1 LDIKIALVGNPN
13 TGKSTLFNR
22 LTGLNQKIGNFPGI
36 TVDKKTG
43 FTKLPDGKEAE
54 VIDLPGTYS
63 LYPKSN
69 DESIVFQVLADKNN
83 SSHPDVIVLIVDASN
98 LKRNMLL
105 FSQVADLGIP
115 MILALNMTDLSEKQ
129 GIYINIDKLAAR
141 IGVQVVQISAR
152 NNIGLDKLKQAI
164 NNTNKVATQFTEVD
178 VNFLAPEAINTIK
191 KKLNADNDYYALQVL
206 HQHEQLTYFT
216 AQEQE
221 EIEEIEISNKFESSK
236 VQAAETIAR
245 YKYLSTI
252 LSGVVIDKGTANKFS
267 FSDKLDSILT
277 HKIWGFAIFM
287 LILFV
292 IFNAIFA
299 WSSYPMDWIESG
311 FGWITNF
318 GHEHLPAGMLT
329 DLILDGVIAG
339 LGGIFVFIP
348 QIAILFAF
356 ISILEDTGYMS
367 RVTFMM
373 DKIMS
378 KVGLNGKSVVPMIG
392 GLACAV
398 PSIMAARNIENWKDR
413 MITIMVTPLVSCS
426 ARLPVYTLLIKL
438 IIPYKIIFGIFNMQG
453 LALMVMYL
461 VSFAA
466 AILVAWVMKIIIKT
480 KEKSYF
486 IMELPIYRMPR
497 WKNVLFTVY
506 EKSKTFVLEA
516 GKVIIAISIIL
527 WVMASFGPGNRFE
540 VIDKKFEPRLTA
552 SIKRTDQLKTYLTA
566 SKIIPTDSVYIKKI
580 DSAEKFT
587 KHIET
592 LISTEKLENSYVGIL
607 GHSIEPII
615 RPLGY
620 DWKIG
625 IGLITSFAAREAFV
639 GTMATIYSVDGGD
652 KDDDTIKERMAASV
666 NPKTNL
672 PVYTFATGIS
682 LMLFYAFAMQCMS
695 TIAVVYRETKGW
707 KWPIIQLAYM
717 TAMAYV
723 AALLAY
729 QLLK

>member
-1 LDIKIALVGNPN
+1 MDIKVALVGNPN

-43 FTKLPDGKEAE
+43 FMKLANGKGAE
-54 VIDLPGTYS
+54 IIDLPGTYS
-63 LYPKSN
+63 LYPKSS
-69 DESIVFQVLADKNN
+69 DESIVFQVLADSKNN
-83 SSHPDVIVLIVDASN
+83 SYPDVIVLIVDASN

-105 FSQVADLGIP
+105 YSQVADLGIP
-115 MILALNMTDLSEKQ
+115 MVLALNMIDLSEKQ
-129 GIYINIDKLAAR
+129 GIQIDLDKLAEKL
-141 IGVQVVQISAR
+141 GVQVVSISAR
-152 NNIGLDKLKQAI
+152 NNIGIDQLKSAI
-164 NNTNKVATQFTEVD
+164 ANTNKIATQFQDVD
-178 VNFLAPEAINTIK
+178 VNSLAPAAINAIK
-191 KKLNADNDYYALQVL
+191 SKLNSDNDYYALQVL
-206 HQHEQLTYFT
+206 HQHEYLKFFT
-216 AQEQE
+216 DREQD
-221 EIEEIEISNKFESSK
+221 EIEAIEQSHHFESSK
-236 VQAAETIAR
+236 TQAAETILR
-245 YKYLSTI
+245 YKKLSLI
-252 LSGVVIDKGTANKFS
+252 LSDVVTENDSAKKFS
-267 FSDKLDSILT
+267 FSDKLDTILT
-277 HKIWGFAIFM
+277 HKIWGFAIFL

-299 WSSYPMDWIESG
+299 WSSYPMQWIEAG
-311 FGWITNF
+311 FGFITEA
-318 GHEHLPAGMLT
+318 GHEYLPAGMLT
-329 DLILDGVIAG
+329 NLVLDGIVAG

-356 ISILEDTGYMS
+356 ISILEDTGYMA

-426 ARLPVYTLLIKL
+426 ARLPVYILIISL
-438 IIPYKIIFGIFNMQG
+438 IIPSKNILGVFNLQG

-461 VSFAA
+461 VGVIAA
-466 AILVAWVMKIIIKT
+466 VFVAWVMKFLIKT
-480 KEKSYF
+480 KERAYF

-497 WKNVLFTVY
+497 WKNVLYTMY
-506 EKSKTFVLEA
+506 EKSKTFVFEA

-527 WVMASFGPGNRFE
+527 WVMATFGPGNRFE
-540 VIDKKFEPRLTA
+540 RIDQKYA
-552 SIKRTDQLKTYLTA
+552 SALADT
-566 SKIIPTDSVYIKKI
+566 
-580 DSAEKFT
+580 T
-587 KHIET
+587 KNTTHIET
-592 LISTEKLENSYVGIL
+592 LIATEKLENSYVGIL
-607 GHSIEPII
+607 GHWIEPAI

-652 KDDDTIKERMAASV
+652 EDTSTIRTRMSSSV
-666 NPKTNL
+666 NSRTGL

-695 TIAVVYRETKGW
+695 TVAIVYRETKGW
-707 KWPIIQLAYM
+707 KWPVIQLTYM
-717 TAMAYV
+717 TAMAYF
-723 AALLAY
+723 AALIAY
-729 QLLK
+729 QLLR